1 MNYPPSPYAPS
12 AVPHEPAVHRNDKR
26 RGVQLVLGI
35 VLFVVSQTLMV
46 IPVAVYATAMGQ
58 PEEIP
63 NMIGFSGRSP
73 ELLPTV
79 LLCVGVAFGIAF
91 SVGGYLFIVS
101 KVGGTPGNG
110 MKGKRK
116 FLEFILGVGTG
127 IVLIALAVAVI
138 CILGGYSVTGIHMGP
153 TLLPA
158 LLVAVAMGLG
168 PGFMEEILFRGFGL
182 RILDAWWGWLP
193 ALLVTSLTFGLV
205 HITNPE
211 ASLFGAFA
219 IALEAGVLLGA
230 AYFLTRRLWLAIG
243 IHTGWNFAQAG
254 IFSSDVSG
262 TGDTAGLLTATWEGP
277 AWLTGGD
284 MGVEASVITIVIA
297 LSAGILM
304 LVLARTHGMLK
315 PSVKREQRMLQP

>member
-1 MNYPPSPYAPS
+1 MNYPPSPYAS
-12 AVPHEPAVHRNDKR
+12 AATPLAPAVHRNDKR
-26 RGVQLVLGI
+26 RGWQLVLGI
-35 VLFVVSQTLMV
+35 VLFFVAQFFMV
-46 IPVAVYATAMGQ
+46 IPVAVYAIATGKPDDIADMV
-58 PEEIP
+58 
-63 NMIGFSGRSP
+63 GFSGRTP

-79 LLCVGVAFGIAF
+79 LLCVGVACGIAV
-91 SVGGYLFIVS
+91 SLLGYMLIVS

-110 MKGKRK
+110 LKGKRK
-116 FLEFILGVGTG
+116 FLEFILGVVSG
-127 IVLIALAVAVI
+127 IVLIALAVGVI
-138 CILGGYSVTGIHMGP
+138 WALGGYSVTGIHTGP

-158 LLVAVAMGLG
+158 LLAAAAIGLG
-168 PGFMEEILFRGFGL
+168 PGFMEEVLFRGFGL
-182 RILDAWWGWLP
+182 RVLDAWWGWLP
-193 ALLVTSLTFGLV
+193 SLLVTSLVFGLA

-254 IFSSDVSG
+254 FFSSDVSG
-262 TGDTAGLLTATWEGP
+262 NGDTVGLLEATWHGP

-284 MGVEASVITIVIA
+284 MGIEASVITIVIA
-297 LSAGILM
+297 LSAGVLM
-304 LVLARTHGMLK
+304 LVLAHTHGMLK